1 VHVVG
6 SKRMALG
13 ASGMEESRTVT
24 VETRN
29 KGRERKTKRKKV
41 SDMRHDSN
49 GSSGL
54 SLTYSLMGSLV
65 FRYRFKDQ
73 YCSNYLVS

>member
-1 VHVVG
+1 MHVVG

-29 KGRERKTKRKKV
+29 EGRERKTKKKV

-54 SLTYSLMGSLV
+54 SLTYSLMGSFVL
-65 FRYRFKDQ
+65 RYRLKDQ
-73 YCSNYLVS
+73 